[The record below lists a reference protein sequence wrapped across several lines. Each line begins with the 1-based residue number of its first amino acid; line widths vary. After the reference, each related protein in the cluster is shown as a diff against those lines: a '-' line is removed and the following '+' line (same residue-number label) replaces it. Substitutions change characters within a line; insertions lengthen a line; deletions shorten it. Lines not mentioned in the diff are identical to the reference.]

1 MKHSYLIEKCDP
13 QLIYGSNDT
22 YLNLYEKHYS
32 VSVSAR
38 GETLFLEG
46 EEINIVR
53 LVSLI
58 DELVM
63 QAHTKKELTLED
75 LKLTMRIL
83 DKVSEDEQLID
94 FSKKIIVQSPSGPIK
109 PKSENQLSLY
119 SAILKDDITFSIG
132 PAGTGKTYLSVA
144 IAVSMLKEQR
154 VKKIV
159 LVRPVV
165 EAGESLGF
173 LPGDFREKINPYLQ
187 PLLDSLGD
195 FYPKEQLQK
204 LMETET
210 IEIVPLAYMRGRTLN
225 NAFIILDEG
234 QNTTKSQMKMF
245 LTRLGRSSKIVVNG
259 DDTQIDLPKRNQ
271 SGLIEVQTILK
282 NTEGV
287 SFIYFDKTDV
297 VRHPLVQ
304 KIIEAYDLLDNEQ

>member
-13 QLIYGSNDT
+13 QLIFGSNDA
-22 YLNLYEKHYS
+22 YLNLYEKEYS
-32 VSVSAR
+32 LSVSAR

-46 EEINIVR
+46 KEANIYR
-53 LVSLI
+53 LASLI

-63 QAHTKKELTLED
+63 QAHSKKELSLDD

-83 DKVSEDEQLID
+83 DKVSQEEHLID

-109 PKSENQLSLY
+109 PKSENQLNLY
-119 SAILKDDITFSIG
+119 NAILKNDITFSIG

-187 PLLDSLGD
+187 PLLDSLAD
-195 FYPKEQLQK
+195 FYSKEQLQK

-245 LTRLGRSSKIVVNG
+245 LTRLGRSSIIVVNG
-259 DDTQIDLPKRNQ
+259 DDTQIDLPKRSQ

-282 NTEGV
+282 ETDGI
-287 SFIYFDKTDV
+287 SFVYFDKTDV

-304 KIIEAYDLLDNEQ
+304 KIIEAYEKLDNG

>member
-1 MKHSYLIEKCDP
+1 LKYSYIIEKCDP
-13 QLIYGSNDT
+13 QLIYGPNDT
-22 YLNLYEKHYS
+22 YLNLYEKEYTLL
-32 VSVSAR
+32 VSAR

-46 EEINIVR
+46 KEANIYR
-53 LVSLI
+53 LCSLL

-63 QAHTKKELTLED
+63 QAHTKKELTLDD

-83 DKVSEDEQLID
+83 DKVTEDNHLID
-94 FSKKIIVQSPSGPIK
+94 FSKKIIVQSPNGPIK
-109 PKSENQLSLY
+109 PKSENQLNLY
-119 SAILKDDITFSIG
+119 NAVLKDDITFSVG

-144 IAVSMLKEQR
+144 IGVSMLKEQR

-165 EAGESLGF
+165 EAGENLGF

-259 DDTQIDLPKRNQ
+259 DDTQIDLPKRSQ

-282 NTEGV
+282 ETDGI
-287 SFIYFDKTDV
+287 SFVYFDKTDV

-304 KIIEAYDLLDNEQ
+304 KIIEAYESLDNA